1 MSNMGESWEVKVG
14 VLQVSQDDLFVGKNH
29 NVYYYD
35 LVKRK

>member
-1 MSNMGESWEVKVG
+1 MSNRGESWEVKVA
-14 VLQVSQDDLFVGKNH
+14 VLPVSRDDLFVGKNH